1 MFWIF
6 MIIASLGMT
15 VFSLGKY
22 SVLVAVL
29 SLFLRVATAIIVV
42 FSIFFLLKFIFRKYN
57 AAD

>member
-29 SLFLRVATAIIVV
+29 SLILKITAAIIMA
-42 FSIFFLLKFIFRKYN
+42 FSGFFLLRFIFRKHN